1 MKTSSHALIT
11 APLPLRPRDPLY
23 WRRPPGAA
31 LALLLAETA
40 RRHEGPLLL
49 IAPGM
54 QDAYRLEAELGFFL
68 DQAEVPVM
76 VFPDTETLPYDLF
89 SPHQDLVAQRLATL
103 DRLPELKRGVVIVSA
118 PSLLMR
124 LPPTNYVRGRT
135 LQLARGQRLDV
146 EAFRQRLSDAGYRA
160 VAQVMEHGE
169 FAMRGAILDLFPSGQ
184 ALPVRVDLFDDEI
197 ESLRLFDPETQRS
210 TETIEAL
217 NLLPAREY
225 PLDEDGIKHARKA
238 WGHYFDTSGRDLLRQ
253 LQQGLPFPGIE
264 YYLPLFFDGLA
275 TLFDYLPAKTVCL
288 SLPGLEAAA
297 DDFWREAQE
306 RYEQRR
312 HDRERPLLPPEL
324 LFISKDQLGTLL
336 HERLQVRILAEDD
349 PNFPQATTFQAK
361 PLPELGWQ
369 AHADDPAQALRKFIS
384 DLQGR
389 LLVAAESPGRREALG
404 DLLRRHGLSFDT
416 VDGWPAF
423 LASNKRLLITVAP
436 LEEGLLLPSPL
447 RGEGPG
453 ERVSSVGHEATHAP
467 SPQPSPPRGEG
478 ASMALISEAQ
488 LFAERVAQR
497 SKRVK
502 RTRDAESVIHNL
514 TELAEGAPVV
524 HEDHGVGRY
533 RGLTVLEVGG
543 LKQEFLT
550 LEYAGGDRIYV
561 PVTSLHLIS
570 RYTGASPEHAPLHKL
585 GSDAWDKAKK
595 KAMEQT
601 RDVAAE
607 LLDLHARRAARKGHA
622 FQLDPE
628 AYARF
633 AEGFP
638 FEETADQ
645 LAAISAVIHDMTSG
659 KPMDRVVCGDVGFGK
674 TEVAM
679 RAAFVAVQNG
689 RQVAVLAPT
698 TLLAQQHLRNFR
710 DRFADFAVRIEGL
723 SRFTAG
729 KETRQVLEDLAAGK
743 IDIIIGTHK
752 LISPEVR
759 FKNLGLVII
768 DEEQRFGVRHKE
780 QLKNLRAEVDLLTMT
795 ATPIPRTLNMAL
807 SGLRELSIIAT
818 PPKERLAVK
827 TLVTPWDTAL
837 IREAILRE
845 LKRGG
850 QVYFLHNDVDSI
862 ERMTRELSE
871 LIPEARIHYAHG
883 QMPEKELERVMADFY
898 HQRFNVLVSTTIIES
913 GIDIPSANTILIH
926 RADKLGLAQLHQL
939 RGRVGR
945 SHHRAYCYLITPP
958 KGAMTPDAV
967 KRLEAIEKLED
978 LGVGF
983 TLATHDLEIRGAG
996 ELLGEAQ
1003 SGQMNEVGFSLYM
1016 ELLDRA
1022 VRALKSGK
1030 QPELM
1035 QPLRHGVEVDL
1046 RLPALLPEDYVA
1058 DVHTRLILYK
1068 RIASLTTERE
1078 LDEMR
1083 VELIDRFGL
1092 LPPAAQNL
1100 LRQALL
1106 RIRAQKLGIRK
1117 LEAGPN
1123 GGRILFDP
1131 QPPIDPMTI
1140 VQLMQREPKT
1150 YQLGG
1155 QDALKFTA
1163 PLEDAD
1169 KRFGF
1174 IERLLTE
1181 LEQGLTR

>member
-1 MKTSSHALIT
+1 MKTTPFFSPAL
-11 APLPLRPRDPLY
+11 PKNPRDPLY
-23 WRRPPGAA
+23 WRQPAGSATS
-31 LALLLAETA
+31 LLIAETA
-40 RRHEGPLLL
+40 QRHDGLLLL
-49 IAPGM
+49 IAPTM
-54 QDAYRLEAELGFFL
+54 QEVYRIEAECRFFL
-68 DQAEVPVM
+68 GHSDRPIL

-103 DRLPELKRGVVIVSA
+103 DRLPELKRGIVIVSA
-118 PSLLMR
+118 PSMLMR
-124 LPPTNYVRGRT
+124 LPPTDYVRGRT
-135 LQLARGQRLDV
+135 IQLAKGQRLDV
-146 EAFRQRLSDAGYRA
+146 EAFRKRLSDAGYRN
-160 VAQVMEHGE
+160 VTQVMEHGE
-169 FAMRGAILDLFPSGQ
+169 FAVRGAILDLFPSGQ
-184 ALPVRVDLFDDEI
+184 SLPVRVDLFDDEI

-210 TETIEAL
+210 LETIDAL
-217 NLLPAREY
+217 NLLPARDY
-225 PLDEDGIKHARKA
+225 PLDDDGIKHARKA
-238 WGHYFDTSGRDLLRQ
+238 WGHYFDTAGRDLLRG

-264 YYLPLFFDGLA
+264 YYLPIFFDDPA
-275 TLFDYLPAKTVCL
+275 TLFDYLPAKTLCL
-288 SLPGLEAAA
+288 SLPGLDAAA
-297 DDFWREAQE
+297 DDFLREAHE

-312 HDRERPLLPPEL
+312 HDRERPLLPPEMLFLGQEQLNSL
-324 LFISKDQLGTLL
+324 LFA
-336 HERLQVRILAEDD
+336 RLQVRLITEND
-349 PNFPQATTFQAK
+349 PTFPQAARFPAQPLPDLSWQAK
-361 PLPELGWQ
+361 SE
-369 AHADDPAQALRKFIS
+369 DPAQALRAFVAGLDGKTLI
-384 DLQGR
+384 
-389 LLVAAESPGRREALG
+389 AAESPGRREALG
-404 DLLRRHGLSFDT
+404 DLLRRHELRFDT
-416 VDGWPAF
+416 VETWAEA
-423 LASNKRLLITVAP
+423 LASNKTQLLITAP
-436 LEEGLLLPSPL
+436 LEEGLYLPSPL
-447 RGEGPG
+447 AGEGLGERGQHTPSKAPTPNAASPSPKPSPARGEGL
-453 ERVSSVGHEATHAP
+453 SLAI
-467 SPQPSPPRGEG
+467 
-478 ASMALISEAQ
+478 ISEAQ

-497 SKRVK
+497 GKRAK
-502 RTRDAESVIHNL
+502 RTRDAESLIHNL
-514 TELAEGAPVV
+514 TELAIGAPVV

-533 RGLTVLEVGG
+533 QGLSVLDVGG
-543 LKQEFLT
+543 LTQEFLT

-561 PVTSLHLIS
+561 PVASLHLIS
-570 RYTGASPEHAPLHKL
+570 RYTGANPDNAPLHKL
-585 GSDAWDKAKK
+585 GSDTWDKAKRR
-595 KAMEQT
+595 AMEQT

-622 FQLDPE
+622 FKLDVE

-645 LAAISAVIHDMTSG
+645 LSAISAVINDMTSG
-659 KPMDRVVCGDVGFGK
+659 QPMDRVVCGDVGFGK

-679 RAAFVAVQNG
+679 RAAFVAVQDG

-710 DRFADFAVRIEGL
+710 DRFADFAVRIEGM

-729 KETRQVLEDLAAGK
+729 KETKAVLDAMAEGK
-743 IDIIIGTHK
+743 VDIVIGTHK
-752 LISPEVR
+752 LISPEIR

-827 TLVTPWDTAL
+827 TMVTQWDAAL

-850 QVYFLHNDVDSI
+850 QVYFLHNEVDTI
-862 ERMTRELSE
+862 ERITRELAE
-871 LIPEARIHYAHG
+871 LIPEARIRFAHG
-883 QMPEKELERVMADFY
+883 QMPEKELEQVTADFF

-913 GIDIPSANTILIH
+913 GIDNPSANTILIH
-926 RADKLGLAQLHQL
+926 RADKLGLAQMHQL

-958 KGAMTPDAV
+958 KGSITPDAV

-996 ELLGEAQ
+996 ELLGESQ
-1003 SGQMNEVGFSLYM
+1003 SGQMNEVGFTLYM

-1022 VRALKSGK
+1022 VKAIKSGK

-1035 QPLRHGVEVDL
+1035 QPLRHGCEVDL
-1046 RLPALLPEDYVA
+1046 RLPALLPEDYIG

-1068 RIASLTTERE
+1068 RIASLSTQKD

-1092 LPPAAQNL
+1092 LPQPAKNL
-1100 LRQALL
+1100 LRQATL
-1106 RIRAQKLGIRK
+1106 RLRAQALGIRK
-1117 LEAGPN
+1117 LEAGPQ
-1123 GGRILFDP
+1123 GGRIVFDP
-1131 QPPIDPMTI
+1131 QPPIDPISI
-1140 VQLMQREPKT
+1140 VKLMQQEPKT

-1155 QDALKFTA
+1155 QDTLRFSAPMDEVEQRFKFTEQ
-1163 PLEDAD
+1163 LLQ
-1169 KRFGF
+1169 
-1174 IERLLTE
+1174 RLAA
-1181 LEQGLTR
+1181 

>member
-1 MKTSSHALIT
+1 
-11 APLPLRPRDPLY
+11 
-23 WRRPPGAA
+23 
-31 LALLLAETA
+31 
-40 RRHEGPLLL
+40 
-49 IAPGM
+49 
-54 QDAYRLEAELGFFL
+54 
-68 DQAEVPVM
+68 
-76 VFPDTETLPYDLF
+76 
-89 SPHQDLVAQRLATL
+89 
-103 DRLPELKRGVVIVSA
+103 
-118 PSLLMR
+118 
-124 LPPTNYVRGRT
+124 YVRGRT
-135 LQLARGQRLDV
+135 IQLAKGQRLDV
-146 EAFRQRLSDAGYRA
+146 EAFRQRLTDAGYRS
-160 VAQVMEHGE
+160 VTQVMEHGE
-169 FAMRGAILDLFPSGQ
+169 FAVRGAILDLFPSGQ
-184 ALPVRVDLFDDEI
+184 TLPVRVDLFDDEI
-197 ESLRLFDPETQRS
+197 ESLRLFDPESQRS
-210 TETIEAL
+210 LETIDAL

-225 PLDEDGIKHARKA
+225 PLDDEGIRHARKA
-238 WGHYFDTSGRDLLRQ
+238 WGHYFDTAGRDLVRQ

-275 TLFDYLPAKTVCL
+275 TLFDYLPARTLCL
-288 SLPGLEAAA
+288 SLPGLDTAA
-297 DDFWREAQE
+297 DDFLREAHE
-306 RYEQRR
+306 RFDQRR
-312 HDRERPLLPPEL
+312 HDRERPLLPPEMLFLAREQLDTL
-324 LFISKDQLGTLL
+324 LF
-336 HERLQVRILAEDD
+336 ERLQVRVIAEDD
-349 PNFPQATTFQAK
+349 PAFPQATRFPAQ
-361 PLPELGWQ
+361 PLPELSWQ
-369 AHADDPAQALRKFIS
+369 ARADDPAQALRKFM
-384 DLQGR
+384 DGFDGR
-389 LLVAAESPGRREALG
+389 LLIAAESPGRREALG
-404 DLLRRHGLSFDT
+404 DLLRRHELRFDT
-416 VDGWPAF
+416 IETWPEL
-423 LASNKRLLITVAP
+423 LASDKRHLIATAP
-436 LEEGLLLPSPL
+436 LEEGLWLA
-447 RGEGPG
+447 
-453 ERVSSVGHEATHAP
+453 EAGLA
-467 SPQPSPPRGEG
+467 
-478 ASMALISEAQ
+478 IVSEAQ

-497 SKRVK
+497 ARRVK
-502 RTRDAESVIHNL
+502 RTRDAESLIHNL
-514 TELAEGAPVV
+514 TELDEGAPVV

-533 RGLTVLEVGG
+533 QGLTVLEVGG
-543 LKQEFLT
+543 LQQEFLT

-570 RYTGASPEHAPLHKL
+570 RYTGANPEHAPLHKL
-585 GSDAWDKAKK
+585 GSDTWDKAKRR
-595 KAMEQT
+595 AMEQT

-622 FQLDPE
+622 FHLDPE

-645 LAAISAVIHDMTSG
+645 LSAISAVIHDMTAG
-659 KPMDRVVCGDVGFGK
+659 QPMDRVVCGDVGFGK

-679 RAAFVAVQNG
+679 RAAFVAVQDG

-710 DRFADFAVRIEGL
+710 DRFADFAIRIEGL

-729 KETRQVLEDLAAGK
+729 KETKQVLEAMAEGQV
-743 IDIIIGTHK
+743 DIVIGTHK
-752 LISPEVR
+752 LISPDVR

-807 SGLRELSIIAT
+807 SGMRELSIIAT

-827 TLVTPWDTAL
+827 TMVTTWDTAL
-837 IREAILRE
+837 IREAVLRE

-871 LIPEARIHYAHG
+871 LIPEARIRFAHG
-883 QMPEKELERVMADFY
+883 QMPEKELEQVTADFY

-913 GIDIPSANTILIH
+913 GIDIPSANTILIN

-958 KGAMTPDAV
+958 KGAMTADAV

-996 ELLGEAQ
+996 ELLGESQ

-1022 VRALKSGK
+1022 VRAIKSGK

-1035 QPLRHGVEVDL
+1035 QPLRHGAEVDL
-1046 RLPALLPEDYVA
+1046 RLPALLPEDFVA
-1058 DVHTRLILYK
+1058 DVHTRLTLYK
-1068 RIASLTTERE
+1068 RIASLATQQE

-1092 LPPAAQNL
+1092 LPQPAQNL
-1100 LRQALL
+1100 LRQASL
-1106 RIRAQKLGIRK
+1106 RLRAQALGIRK
-1117 LEAGPN
+1117 LEAGPQ
-1123 GGRILFDP
+1123 GGRLAFDP
-1131 QPPIDPMTI
+1131 EPPIDPMI
-1140 VQLMQREPKT
+1140 IIKLMQQEPKT

-1155 QDALKFTA
+1155 QDTLRFTA
-1163 PLEDAD
+1163 PLEEPE
-1169 KRFGF
+1169 KRFAF
-1174 IERLLTE
+1174 VEQLLNT
-1181 LEQGLTR
+1181 LQQRA

>member
-1 MKTSSHALIT
+1 MKTSAHPLIT

-31 LALLLAETA
+31 LAFLLAETA

-49 IAPGM
+49 ITPSM
-54 QDAYRLEAELGFFL
+54 QDAYRLETELGFFL

-89 SPHQDLVAQRLATL
+89 SPHHDLVAQRLATL
-103 DRLPELKRGVVIVSA
+103 DRLPDLKRGVVVVSV
-118 PSLLMR
+118 PNLLTR

-135 LQLARGQRLDV
+135 IRLARGQRLDV
-146 EAFRQRLSDAGYRA
+146 EAFRHRLNDAGYRL

-169 FAMRGAILDLFPSGQ
+169 FAVRGAILDLFPSGQ
-184 ALPVRVDLFDDEI
+184 DLPVRVDLFDDEI

-210 TETIEAL
+210 IETIEVL

-225 PLDEDGIKHARKA
+225 PLDKDSIQQARKA

-275 TLFDYLPAKTVCL
+275 TLFDYLPAKTICL

-297 DDFWREAQE
+297 HDFWREAQE

-312 HDRERPLLPPEL
+312 HDRERPLLPPEM
-324 LFISKDQLGTLL
+324 LFISLDQLGTLL

-349 PNFPQATTFQAK
+349 PAFPQATSFQAK

-384 DLQGR
+384 NLQGR
-389 LLVAAESPGRREALG
+389 LLVTAESPGRREALG
-404 DLLRRHGLSFDT
+404 DLLRRHGLHFET
-416 VDGWPAF
+416 VESWSAF
-423 LASNKRLLITVAP
+423 LASDKRLLMTVAP
-436 LEEGLLLPSPL
+436 LEEGLYLPSLLSRAHGARTSQGLPA
-447 RGEGPG
+447 GMP
-453 ERVSSVGHEATHAP
+453 
-467 SPQPSPPRGEG
+467 EG
-478 ASMALISEAQ
+478 AGSPLAIVTEAQ

-497 SKRVK
+497 GKRVK
-502 RTRDAESVIHNL
+502 RTRDAESIIHNL

-561 PVTSLHLIS
+561 PVTNLHLIS

-607 LLDLHARRAARKGHA
+607 LLDLYARRAARKGHA

-638 FEETADQ
+638 FEETPDQ
-645 LAAISAVIHDMTSG
+645 LAAINAVIEDMTSG

-679 RAAFVAVQNG
+679 RAAFVAVQDG

-827 TLVTPWDTAL
+827 TLLTPWDTGL

-850 QVYFLHNDVDSI
+850 QVYFLHNEVDSI

-871 LIPEARIHYAHG
+871 LIPEARIRYAHG
-883 QMPEKELERVMADFY
+883 QMPEKELEQVMADFY
-898 HQRFNVLVSTTIIES
+898 HHRFNVLVSTTIIES
-913 GIDIPSANTILIH
+913 GIDIPSANTILIN

-1003 SGQMNEVGFSLYM
+1003 SGQMNEVGFTLYM

-1058 DVHTRLILYK
+1058 DVHARLILYK
-1068 RIASLTTERE
+1068 RIASLTTEQE
-1078 LDEMR
+1078 LNEMR

-1092 LPPAAQNL
+1092 LPPATQNL

-1117 LEAGPN
+1117 LEAAPN

-1140 VQLMQREPKT
+1140 VHLMQREPKT

-1155 QDALKFTA
+1155 QDALRFTA

-1181 LEQGLTR
+1181 LEQGLIR

>member
-1 MKTSSHALIT
+1 MGSWDNAAMDTKPFYSPAL
-11 APLPLRPRDPLY
+11 PQRPRDPLY
-23 WRRPPGAA
+23 WRRPAGSA
-31 LALLLAETA
+31 LSLLLAETVQ
-40 RRHEGPLLL
+40 RHDGPVLL
-49 IAPGM
+49 IAPSM
-54 QDAYRLEAELGFFL
+54 QDAYRLESELGFFIGKTEL
-68 DQAEVPVM
+68 PIL

-89 SPHQDLVAQRLATL
+89 SPHQDLIAQRLAAL
-103 DRLPELKRGVVIVSA
+103 DRLPDLKRGVVIVSA
-118 PSLLMR
+118 PALLMR
-124 LPPTNYVRGRT
+124 LAPTDYVRGRT
-135 LQLARGQRLDV
+135 IQLATGQRLDV
-146 EAFRQRLSDAGYRA
+146 EAFRKRLSDAGYRS
-160 VAQVMEHGE
+160 VTQVMEHGE
-169 FAMRGAILDLFPSGQ
+169 FAVRGAILDLFPSGQ

-210 TETIEAL
+210 LETIEAL

-225 PLDEDGIKHARKA
+225 PLDDEGIKHARKA
-238 WGHYFDTSGRDLLRQ
+238 WGHYFDTAGRDLVRS

-275 TLFDYLPAKTVCL
+275 TLFDYLPARTVCL
-288 SLPGLEAAA
+288 SLPGLDKAA
-297 DDFWREAQE
+297 DDFLREAHE

-312 HDRERPLLPPEL
+312 HDRERPLLPPEMLFLARDQLDTL
-324 LFISKDQLGTLL
+324 LF
-336 HERLQVRILAEDD
+336 ERLQVRILAEDE
-349 PNFPQATTFQAK
+349 PAFPQAARFPARA
-361 PLPELGWQ
+361 LPDLSWQ
-369 AHADDPAQALRKFIS
+369 ARSEDPAQALRAFIA
-384 DLQGR
+384 DFDGK
-389 LLVAAESPGRREALG
+389 LLIAAESPGRREALA
-404 DLLRRHGLSFDT
+404 DLLRRHELRFDT
-416 VDGWPAF
+416 IEDWPSF
-423 LASNKRLLITVAP
+423 LASDKRQTIATAP
-436 LEEGLLLPSPL
+436 LEEGLWL
-447 RGEGPG
+447 
-453 ERVSSVGHEATHAP
+453 HEAGLA
-467 SPQPSPPRGEG
+467 
-478 ASMALISEAQ
+478 IVSEAQ

-497 SKRVK
+497 GKRVK
-502 RTRDAESVIHNL
+502 RTRDAESLIHNL

-533 RGLTVLEVGG
+533 HGLTVLEVGG

-561 PVTSLHLIS
+561 PVASLHLIS
-570 RYTGASPEHAPLHKL
+570 RYTGANPEHAPLHKL
-585 GSDAWDKAKK
+585 GSDAWDKAKRR
-595 KAMEQT
+595 AMEQT

-622 FQLDPE
+622 FKLDAE

-638 FEETADQ
+638 FEETPDQ
-645 LAAISAVIHDMTSG
+645 LAAISAVIGDMTSG
-659 KPMDRVVCGDVGFGK
+659 QPMDRVVCGDVGFGK

-679 RAAFVAVQNG
+679 RAAFVAVQDG

-710 DRFADFAVRIEGL
+710 DRFADFAIKIEGL

-729 KETRQVLEDLAAGK
+729 KETRQVLEALAEGR
-743 IDIIIGTHK
+743 IDIVIGTHK

-827 TLVTPWDTAL
+827 TMVTQWDTAL

-850 QVYFLHNDVDSI
+850 QVYFLHNEVDSI
-862 ERMTRELSE
+862 ERITRELSE
-871 LIPEARIHYAHG
+871 LIPEARIRFAHG
-883 QMPEKELERVMADFY
+883 QMPEKELEQVMADFY

-913 GIDIPSANTILIH
+913 GIDNPSANTILIN

-996 ELLGEAQ
+996 ELLGESQ

-1022 VRALKSGK
+1022 VKAIKSGK

-1035 QPLRHGVEVDL
+1035 QPLRHGAEVDL
-1046 RLPALLPEDYVA
+1046 RLPALLPDDYVA

-1068 RIASLTTERE
+1068 RIASLATEQE

-1092 LPPAAQNL
+1092 LPQPAQNL
-1100 LRQALL
+1100 MRQASL
-1106 RIRAQKLGIRK
+1106 RLRAQALGIRK
-1117 LEAGPN
+1117 LEAGPQ
-1123 GGRILFDP
+1123 GGRIVFEP
-1131 QPPIDPMTI
+1131 QPPIDPMSI
-1140 VQLMQREPKT
+1140 VKLMQQEPKT

-1155 QDALKFTA
+1155 QDTLRFTA
-1163 PLEDAD
+1163 PMDEVSI
-1169 KRFGF
+1169 RFGF
-1174 IERLLTE
+1174 VEQLLNK
-1181 LEQGLTR
+1181 LVD

>member
-1 MKTSSHALIT
+1 MDTKPFFSPAL
-11 APLPLRPRDPLY
+11 PQRPRDPLY
-23 WRRPPGAA
+23 WRRPTGSA
-31 LALLLAETA
+31 LSLLLAETVQ
-40 RRHEGPLLL
+40 RHDGPVLL
-49 IAPGM
+49 IAPSM
-54 QDAYRLEAELGFFL
+54 QDAYRLESELGFFIGKTEL
-68 DQAEVPVM
+68 PIL

-89 SPHQDLVAQRLATL
+89 SPHQDLIAQRLATL
-103 DRLPELKRGVVIVSA
+103 DRLPELKRGVIIVSA
-118 PSLLMR
+118 PALLMR
-124 LPPTNYVRGRT
+124 LAPTDYVRGRT
-135 LQLARGQRLDV
+135 IQLATGQRLDV
-146 EAFRQRLSDAGYRA
+146 EAFRQRLSDAGYRS
-160 VAQVMEHGE
+160 VTQVMEHGE
-169 FAMRGAILDLFPSGQ
+169 FAVRGAILDLFPSGQ

-210 TETIEAL
+210 LETIEAL

-225 PLDEDGIKHARKA
+225 PLDDEGIKHARKA
-238 WGHYFDTSGRDLLRQ
+238 WGHYFDTAGRDLVRG

-275 TLFDYLPAKTVCL
+275 TLFDYLPARTVCL
-288 SLPGLEAAA
+288 SLPGLDKAAN
-297 DDFWREAQE
+297 DFLREAHE

-312 HDRERPLLPPEL
+312 HDRERPLLPPEMLFLARDQIDTL
-324 LFISKDQLGTLL
+324 LF
-336 HERLQVRILAEDD
+336 ERLQVRVIAEDD
-349 PNFPQATTFQAK
+349 PAFPQAARFPARA
-361 PLPELGWQ
+361 LPDLSWQ
-369 AHADDPAQALRKFIS
+369 ARSEDPAQALRAFIA
-384 DLQGR
+384 DFDGK
-389 LLVAAESPGRREALG
+389 LLIAAESPGRREALA
-404 DLLRRHGLSFDT
+404 DLLRRHELRFDT
-416 VDGWPAF
+416 VEGWPDF
-423 LASNKRLLITVAP
+423 LASDKRHLIATAP
-436 LEEGLLLPSPL
+436 LEEGLYLPSPL
-447 RGEGPG
+447 AGEGPG
-453 ERVSSVGHEATHAP
+453 ERGKSAENEAPWVNASSP
-467 SPQPSPPRGEG
+467 SPQPSPARGEG
-478 ASMALISEAQ
+478 LSVAIVSEAQ

-497 SKRVK
+497 GKRVK
-502 RTRDAESVIHNL
+502 RTRDAESLIHNL

-533 RGLTVLEVGG
+533 QGLTVLEVGG
-543 LKQEFLT
+543 LTQEFLT

-561 PVTSLHLIS
+561 PVASLHLIS
-570 RYTGASPEHAPLHKL
+570 RYTGASPENAPLHKL
-585 GSDAWDKAKK
+585 GSDAWDKAKRR
-595 KAMEQT
+595 AMEQT

-622 FQLDPE
+622 FKLDVD

-645 LAAISAVIHDMTSG
+645 LSAISAVIGDMTSG
-659 KPMDRVVCGDVGFGK
+659 QPMDRVVCGDVGFGK

-679 RAAFVAVQNG
+679 RAAFVAVQDG

-710 DRFADFAVRIEGL
+710 DRFADFAIKIEGL

-729 KETRQVLEDLAAGK
+729 KETQRVLDDMAEGRV
-743 IDIIIGTHK
+743 DIVIGTHK

-827 TLVTPWDTAL
+827 TMVTGWDTAL

-850 QVYFLHNDVDSI
+850 QVYFLHNEVDTI
-862 ERMTRELSE
+862 ERITRELSE
-871 LIPEARIHYAHG
+871 LIPEARIQFAHG
-883 QMPEKELERVMADFY
+883 QMPEKDLEQVTADFF

-913 GIDIPSANTILIH
+913 GIDNPSANTILIN

-996 ELLGEAQ
+996 ELLGESQ

-1022 VRALKSGK
+1022 VKAIKSGK

-1035 QPLRHGVEVDL
+1035 QPLRHGAEVDL
-1046 RLPALLPEDYVA
+1046 RLPALLPDDYVA

-1068 RIASLTTERE
+1068 RIASLATQQE

-1100 LRQALL
+1100 LRQASL
-1106 RIRAQKLGIRK
+1106 RLRAQTLGIRK
-1117 LEAGPN
+1117 VEAGPQ
-1123 GGRILFDP
+1123 GGRILFEP
-1131 QPPIDPMTI
+1131 QPPIDPMSI
-1140 VQLMQREPKT
+1140 VKLMQKEPKT

-1155 QDALKFTA
+1155 QDTLKFLTTMDS
-1163 PLEDAD
+1163 PDR
-1169 KRFGF
+1169 RFAF
-1174 IERLLTE
+1174 IDDLL
-1181 LEQGLTR
+1181 GKLTG

>member
-1 MKTSSHALIT
+1 MKAAATPFLT
-11 APLPLRPRDPLY
+11 APLPQRPRDPLY

-40 RRHEGPLLL
+40 QRHEGPLLL
-49 IAPGM
+49 ITPGM

-68 DQAEVPVM
+68 GQGNLSAAAAKQASGLDAGRAPKRDELPVL

-124 LPPTNYVRGRT
+124 LPPLSYVRGRT
-135 LQLARGQRLDV
+135 LQLAKGQRLDI
-146 EAFRQRLSDAGYRA
+146 EAFRQRLSDAGYRL
-160 VAQVMEHGE
+160 VTQVMEHGE
-169 FAMRGAILDLFPSGQ
+169 FAVRGAILDLFPSGQ
-184 ALPVRVDLFDDEI
+184 TLPVRVDLFDDEI

-210 TETIEAL
+210 LETIESL

-225 PLDEDGIKHARKA
+225 PLDEEGIRHARKA
-238 WGHYFDTSGRDLLRQ
+238 WGQYFDTAGRDLLRQ

-275 TLFDYLPAKTVCL
+275 TLFDYLPPKTICL
-288 SLPGLEAAA
+288 SLPGLEHAAA
-297 DDFWREAQE
+297 DFLREAHE

-312 HDRERPLLPPEL
+312 FDRERPLLPPEL
-324 LFISKDQLGTLL
+324 LFLSAEQLEAQL
-336 HERLQVRILAEDD
+336 HAQLQVRVLAEDD
-349 PNFPQATTFQAK
+349 PSSPQATRFPARA
-361 PLPELGWQ
+361 LPELGWQ
-369 AHADDPAQALRKFIS
+369 ARQDDPAQPLRAFMA
-384 DLQGR
+384 DFGGR
-389 LLVAAESPGRREALG
+389 LLIAAESPGRREALA
-404 DLLRRHGLSFDT
+404 DLLRRHDLRFDT
-416 VDGWPAF
+416 VESWPAF
-423 LASNKRLLITVAP
+423 LACSTRQAIVTAP
-436 LEEGLLLPSPL
+436 LEEGLWLP
-447 RGEGPG
+447 
-453 ERVSSVGHEATHAP
+453 EAGLA
-467 SPQPSPPRGEG
+467 
-478 ASMALISEAQ
+478 IVSEAQ
-488 LFAERVAQR
+488 LFAERVALR
-497 SKRVK
+497 GKRAK

-533 RGLTVLEVGG
+533 RGLTVLDVGG
-543 LKQEFLT
+543 LQQEFLT

-561 PVTSLHLIS
+561 PVASLHLIS

-585 GSDAWDKAKK
+585 GSDAWEKAKK

-601 RDVAAE
+601 RDIAAE

-633 AEGFP
+633 VEGFP
-638 FEETADQ
+638 FEETPDQ
-645 LAAISAVIHDMTSG
+645 LAAISAVIQDMTSG

-679 RAAFVAVQNG
+679 RAAFVAVQDG

-729 KETRQVLEDLAAGK
+729 KQTKQVLEDLAAGK
-743 IDIIIGTHK
+743 VDIVIGTHK

-827 TLVTPWDTAL
+827 TMATTWDPAL

-862 ERMTRELSE
+862 ERITRELSE
-871 LIPEARIHYAHG
+871 LVPEARIRYAHG
-883 QMPEKELERVMADFY
+883 QMPEKELEQVTADFY

-913 GIDIPSANTILIH
+913 GIDIPSANTILIN

-945 SHHRAYCYLITPP
+945 SHHRAFCYLITPP
-958 KGAMTPDAV
+958 KGAMTADAI

-1016 ELLDRA
+1016 ELLERA
-1022 VRALKSGK
+1022 VKAIKSGK

-1035 QPLRHGVEVDL
+1035 QPLRHGTEVDL

-1068 RIASLTTERE
+1068 RIASLTTEQE

-1100 LRQALL
+1100 LRQAAL
-1106 RIRAQKLGIRK
+1106 RLRAQALGIRK
-1117 LEAGPN
+1117 IEAGPQ
-1123 GGRILFDP
+1123 GGRILFEP
-1131 QPPIDPMTI
+1131 QPPIDPMSI
-1140 VQLMQREPKT
+1140 VRLIQREPQT

-1155 QDALKFTA
+1155 QDALRFNA
-1163 PLEDAD
+1163 PLEEAD
-1169 KRFGF
+1169 MRFRF
-1174 IERLLTE
+1174 IEQLLAE
-1181 LEQGLTR
+1181 LEQGRPG

>member
-1 MKTSSHALIT
+1 MNATTHFT
-11 APLPLRPRDPLY
+11 PPLPQRPRDPLY
-23 WRRPPGAA
+23 WRRPSGSA
-31 LALLLAETA
+31 LSLLLAETVQ
-40 RRHEGPLLL
+40 RHDGPVLL
-49 IAPGM
+49 IAASM
-54 QDAYRLEAELGFFL
+54 QDAYRLESELGFFL
-68 DQAEVPVM
+68 GKSEWPIL

-89 SPHQDLVAQRLATL
+89 SPHQDLIAQRLAAL
-103 DRLPELKRGVVIVSA
+103 DRLPELKRGVVIVSVPA
-118 PSLLMR
+118 LLTR
-124 LPPTNYVRGRT
+124 LPPTHYVRGRT
-135 LQLARGQRLDV
+135 IQLTTGQRLDV
-146 EAFRQRLSDAGYRA
+146 EAFRQRLTEAGYRS
-160 VAQVMEHGE
+160 VTQVMEHGE
-169 FAMRGAILDLFPSGQ
+169 FAVRGAILDLFPSGQ
-184 ALPVRVDLFDDEI
+184 TLPVRVDLFDDEI

-210 TETIEAL
+210 LETIEAL

-225 PLDEDGIKHARKA
+225 PLDEEGIKHARKA
-238 WGHYFDTSGRDLLRQ
+238 WGHYFDTAGRDLLRG

-264 YYLPLFFDGLA
+264 YYLPLFFEGLA
-275 TLFDYLPAKTVCL
+275 TLFDYLPARTACL
-288 SLPGLEAAA
+288 NLQDTGKAA
-297 DDFWREAQE
+297 DDFLREARE
-306 RYEQRR
+306 RHEQRR
-312 HDRERPLLPPEL
+312 HDRERPLLPPEMLFLSHEQIDTL
-324 LFISKDQLGTLL
+324 LF
-336 HERLQVRILAEDD
+336 ERLQVRILAEDD
-349 PNFPQATTFQAK
+349 PAFPQAARFPAK
-361 PLPELGWQ
+361 ALPDLSWQ
-369 AHADDPAQALRKFIS
+369 ARSEDPAQALRAFIA
-384 DLQGR
+384 DFDGK
-389 LLVAAESPGRREALG
+389 LLIAAESPGRREALG
-404 DLLRRHGLSFDT
+404 DLLRRHELRFDT
-416 VDGWPAF
+416 VESWPDF
-423 LASNKRLLITVAP
+423 LASDKRYLIATAP
-436 LEEGLLLPSPL
+436 LEEGLYLPSPA
-447 RGEGPG
+447 RGEGL
-453 ERVSSVGHEATHAP
+453 SVAI
-467 SPQPSPPRGEG
+467 
-478 ASMALISEAQ
+478 ISEAQ

-497 SKRVK
+497 GKRVK
-502 RTRDAESVIHNL
+502 RTRDAESLIHNL

-533 RGLTVLEVGG
+533 QGLTVLEVGG
-543 LKQEFLT
+543 LTQEFLT

-561 PVTSLHLIS
+561 PVASLHLIS
-570 RYTGASPEHAPLHKL
+570 RYTGANPENAPLHKL
-585 GSDAWDKAKK
+585 GSDAWDKAKRR
-595 KAMEQT
+595 AMEQT

-622 FQLDPE
+622 FRLDAE

-645 LAAISAVIHDMTSG
+645 LSAISAVIGDMTSG
-659 KPMDRVVCGDVGFGK
+659 QPMDRVVCGDVGFGK

-679 RAAFVAVQNG
+679 RAAFVAVQDG

-710 DRFADFAVRIEGL
+710 DRFADFAIKIEGL

-729 KETRQVLEDLAAGK
+729 KETKQVLDAMAEGK
-743 IDIIIGTHK
+743 VDIVIGTHK

-827 TLVTPWDTAL
+827 TMVTGWDTTL

-850 QVYFLHNDVDSI
+850 QVYFLHNEVDTI
-862 ERMTRELSE
+862 ERITRELSE
-871 LIPEARIHYAHG
+871 LIPEARIQFAHG
-883 QMPEKELERVMADFY
+883 QMPEKDLEQVTADFF

-913 GIDIPSANTILIH
+913 GIDNPSANTILIN

-945 SHHRAYCYLITPP
+945 SHHRAYCYLITPA

-996 ELLGEAQ
+996 ELLGESQ

-1022 VRALKSGK
+1022 VKAIKSGK

-1035 QPLRHGVEVDL
+1035 QPLRHGAEVDL
-1046 RLPALLPEDYVA
+1046 RLPALLPDDYVA

-1068 RIASLTTERE
+1068 RIASLATQQE
-1078 LDEMR
+1078 LDEIR

-1092 LPPAAQNL
+1092 LPPAAHNL
-1100 LRQALL
+1100 LRQASL
-1106 RIRAQKLGIRK
+1106 RLRAQTLGIRK
-1117 LEAGPN
+1117 LEAGPQ
-1123 GGRILFDP
+1123 GGRILFEP
-1131 QPPIDPMTI
+1131 QPPIDPMSI
-1140 VQLMQREPKT
+1140 VKLMQQEPKT

-1155 QDALKFTA
+1155 QDTLRFNA
-1163 PLEDAD
+1163 PMTEPEQ
-1169 KRFGF
+1169 RFVF
-1174 IERLLTE
+1174 LERLLNR
-1181 LEQGLTR
+1181 LAG

>member
-1 MKTSSHALIT
+1 MNASAHALIT

-40 RRHEGPLLL
+40 RRHEGPLLV

-68 DQAEVPVM
+68 DQAEVPVL

-146 EAFRQRLSDAGYRA
+146 EAFRQRLGDAGYRL
-160 VAQVMEHGE
+160 VTQVMEHGE
-169 FAMRGAILDLFPSGQ
+169 FAVRGAILDLFPSGQ

-210 TETIEAL
+210 LETIEAL

-225 PLDEDGIKHARKA
+225 PLDEEGIRHARKA
-238 WGHYFDTSGRDLLRQ
+238 WGNYFDTAGRDLVRQ

-275 TLFDYLPAKTVCL
+275 TLFDYLPPKTICL
-288 SLPGLEAAA
+288 SLPGLDAAT
-297 DDFWREAQE
+297 DDFLREAHG

-312 HDRERPLLPPEL
+312 HDRERPLLPPKM

-336 HERLQVRILAEDD
+336 HERLQVRVLAEDD
-349 PNFPQATTFQAK
+349 PAFPQATTFQTN

-369 AHADDPAQALRKFIS
+369 ARADDPARALRGFIS
-384 DLQGR
+384 QFDGK
-389 LLVAAESPGRREALG
+389 LLIAAESPGRREALG
-404 DLLRRHGLSFDT
+404 DLLRRHDLSFE
-416 VDGWPAF
+416 VVEGWLDF
-423 LASNKRLLITVAP
+423 LTSDRRQTIASAP
-436 LEEGLLLPSPL
+436 LEEGLWLVDAGLAI
-447 RGEGPG
+447 
-453 ERVSSVGHEATHAP
+453 VT
-467 SPQPSPPRGEG
+467 
-478 ASMALISEAQ
+478 EAQ
-488 LFAERVAQR
+488 LFAERVTLR
-497 SKRVK
+497 DKRVK
-502 RTRDAESVIHNL
+502 RTRDAESIIHNL

-543 LKQEFLT
+543 LTQEFLT

-622 FQLDPE
+622 FHLDPE

-659 KPMDRVVCGDVGFGK
+659 QPMDRVVCGDVGFGK

-679 RAAFVAVQNG
+679 RAAFVAVQDG

-710 DRFADFAVRIEGL
+710 DRFADFTVRIEGL

-729 KETRQVLEDLAAGK
+729 KETRQVLDDMAEGK
-743 IDIIIGTHK
+743 VDIVIGTHK

-827 TLVTPWDTAL
+827 TMVTQWDHAL
-837 IREAILRE
+837 IREAVLRE

-850 QVYFLHNDVDSI
+850 QVYFLHNEVDSI

-871 LIPEARIHYAHG
+871 LIPEARIRFAHG
-883 QMPEKELERVMADFY
+883 QMPEKELEQVTADFY

-913 GIDIPSANTILIH
+913 GIDIPSANTILIN

-996 ELLGEAQ
+996 ELLGESQ

-1022 VRALKSGK
+1022 VKAIKSGK

-1035 QPLRHGVEVDL
+1035 QPLRHGAEVDL

-1068 RIASLTTERE
+1068 RIASLATERE

-1092 LPPAAQNL
+1092 LPQPAQNL
-1100 LRQALL
+1100 LRQAAI
-1106 RIRAQKLGIRK
+1106 RVRAQKLGIRK
-1117 LEAGPN
+1117 LEAGPQ
-1123 GGRILFDP
+1123 GGRMLFEP
-1131 QPPIDPMTI
+1131 QPPIDPMSI
-1140 VQLMQREPKT
+1140 VRLMQREPKT

-1155 QDALKFTA
+1155 QDALRFTA
-1163 PLEDAD
+1163 PMDEAD

-1174 IERLLTE
+1174 IERLLSE
-1181 LEQGLTR
+1181 LELGLER

>member
-1 MKTSSHALIT
+1 MKTMPTFSPALPKI
-11 APLPLRPRDPLY
+11 PRDPLY
-23 WRRPPGAA
+23 WRQPAGAA
-31 LALLLAETA
+31 LALLIAEA
-40 RRHEGPLLL
+40 AQRHDKPLLL
-49 IAPGM
+49 IAPSM
-54 QDAYRLEAELGFFL
+54 QEAYRYQAECRFFL
-68 DQAEVPVM
+68 ADIELPILL
-76 VFPDTETLPYDLF
+76 FPDSETLPYDLF
-89 SPHQDLVAQRLATL
+89 SPHQDLIAQRLAAL
-103 DRLPELKRGVVIVSA
+103 DRLPDLKRGLVIISA
-118 PSLLMR
+118 PAILTR
-124 LPPTNYVRGRT
+124 LPPTRYVRGST
-135 LQLARGQRLDV
+135 IQLAKGQKLDV
-146 EAFRQRLSDAGYRA
+146 ETFRKRLSDAGYRA
-160 VAQVMEHGE
+160 VSQVMEHGE
-169 FAMRGAILDLFPSGQ
+169 FAVRGAILDLFPSGQ
-184 ALPVRVDLFDDEI
+184 SLPVRVDLFDDEI
-197 ESLRLFDPETQRS
+197 ETLRLFDPETQRS
-210 TETIEAL
+210 MESIDAL

-225 PLDEDGIKHARKA
+225 PLDDANLKHVRKT
-238 WGHYFDTSGRDLLRQ
+238 WGDYFDSAGRELLRQ
-253 LQQGLPFPGIE
+253 LQQGMPFPGVE

-275 TLFDYLPAKTVCL
+275 TLFDYLPTGTICL
-288 SLPGLEAAA
+288 SLPQSGQAA
-297 DDFWREAQE
+297 DDFLHEAHE

-312 HDRERPLLPPEL
+312 HDRERPLLPPEMLFLGREQLDAL
-324 LFISKDQLGTLL
+324 LF
-336 HERLQVRILAEDD
+336 ERLQVRVLAEND
-349 PNFPQATTFQAK
+349 PTMPQAVRFPAQ

-369 AHADDPAQALRKFIS
+369 ARNDDPAQLLRAFIAS
-384 DLQGR
+384 FDGK
-389 LLVAAESPGRREALG
+389 LLLAAESPGRREALA
-404 DLLRRHGLSFDT
+404 DLLRKHELRFDT
-416 VDGWPAF
+416 VESWADF
-423 LASNKRLLITVAP
+423 LTGDKALCITTAP
-436 LEEGLLLPSPL
+436 LEEGLFLPS
-447 RGEGPG
+447 
-453 ERVSSVGHEATHAP
+453 VAI
-467 SPQPSPPRGEG
+467 
-478 ASMALISEAQ
+478 ISEPQ
-488 LFAERVAQR
+488 LFTERVAQR
-497 SKRVK
+497 GKKTK
-502 RTRDAESVIHNL
+502 RTRDAESLIHNL

-533 RGLTVLEVGG
+533 HGLTVLDVGG
-543 LKQEFLT
+543 LTQEFLT

-561 PVTSLHLIS
+561 PVASLHLIA
-570 RYTGASPEHAPLHKL
+570 RYTGANPDNAPLHKL
-585 GSDAWDKAKK
+585 GSDVWDKAKRR
-595 KAMEQT
+595 AMEQT

-622 FQLDPE
+622 FKLDVE

-638 FEETADQ
+638 FEETTDQ
-645 LAAISAVIHDMTSG
+645 LSAISAVINDMTSG
-659 KPMDRVVCGDVGFGK
+659 QPMDRVVCGDVGFGK

-679 RAAFVAVQNG
+679 RAAFVAVQDG

-710 DRFADFAVRIEGL
+710 DRFADFAIRIEGL

-729 KETRQVLEDLAAGK
+729 KETKVVLDAMAEGRV
-743 IDIIIGTHK
+743 DIVIGTHK
-752 LISPEVR
+752 LISPDIR

-827 TLVTPWDTAL
+827 TMVTQWDTAL

-850 QVYFLHNDVDSI
+850 QVYFLHNEVDTI
-862 ERMTRELSE
+862 ERITRELSE
-871 LIPEARIHYAHG
+871 LIPEARIRFAHG
-883 QMPEKELERVMADFY
+883 QMPEKELEQVTADFF

-913 GIDIPSANTILIH
+913 GIDNPSANTILIN
-926 RADKLGLAQLHQL
+926 RADKLGLAQMHQL

-958 KGAMTPDAV
+958 KASITPDAV

-996 ELLGEAQ
+996 ELLGESQ

-1022 VRALKSGK
+1022 VKAIKSGK

-1035 QPLRHGVEVDL
+1035 QPLRHGAEVDL

-1068 RIASLTTERE
+1068 RIASLDTQKD

-1092 LPPAAQNL
+1092 LPQPAKNL
-1100 LRQALL
+1100 LRQAGL
-1106 RIRAQKLGIRK
+1106 RLRAQALGIRK
-1117 LEAGPN
+1117 LEAGPQ
-1123 GGRILFDP
+1123 GGRIVFEP
-1131 QPPIDPMTI
+1131 QPPIDPMSI
-1140 VQLMQREPKT
+1140 VKLMQSAPKT

-1155 QDALKFTA
+1155 QDTLRFSAPMDEVEQRFKFTEQ
-1163 PLEDAD
+1163 LLQ
-1169 KRFGF
+1169 
-1174 IERLLTE
+1174 RLAT
-1181 LEQGLTR
+1181 

>member
-1 MKTSSHALIT
+1 MNASAHAFFT
-11 APLPLRPRDPLY
+11 APLPQRPRDPLY

-31 LALLLAETA
+31 LTLLLAETA
-40 RRHEGPLLL
+40 RRHEGPLLV

-68 DQAEVPVM
+68 DQAEVPVL

-118 PSLLMR
+118 PALLMR

-146 EAFRQRLSDAGYRA
+146 EAFRQRLSDAGYRS
-160 VAQVMEHGE
+160 VPQVMEHGE
-169 FAMRGAILDLFPSGQ
+169 FAVRGSILDLFPSGQ
-184 ALPVRVDLFDDEI
+184 TLPVRVDLFDDEI

-210 TETIEAL
+210 LETIEAL

-225 PLDEDGIKHARKA
+225 PLDEEGIRHARKA
-238 WGHYFDTSGRDLLRQ
+238 WGNYFGTAGRDLVRQ

-275 TLFDYLPAKTVCL
+275 TLFDYLPAKTICL
-288 SLPGLEAAA
+288 SLPGLDKAA
-297 DDFWREAQE
+297 DDFLREAHE

-312 HDRERPLLPPEL
+312 HDRERPLLPPEM

-336 HERLQVRILAEDD
+336 HERLQVRILAEDE
-349 PNFPQATTFQAK
+349 PGFPQAARFPARA
-361 PLPELGWQ
+361 LPDLRWQ
-369 AHADDPAQALRKFIS
+369 ARSEEPAHALRAFIA
-384 DLQGR
+384 DFEVK
-389 LLVAAESPGRREALG
+389 LLIAAESPGRREALG
-404 DLLRRHGLSFDT
+404 DLLRRHELRFDT
-416 VDGWPAF
+416 VESWPDV
-423 LASNKRLLITVAP
+423 LASEKRYLIATAP
-436 LEEGLLLPSPL
+436 LEEGLWL
-447 RGEGPG
+447 
-453 ERVSSVGHEATHAP
+453 HEAGLAIVT
-467 SPQPSPPRGEG
+467 
-478 ASMALISEAQ
+478 EAQ

-497 SKRVK
+497 GKRVK

-543 LKQEFLT
+543 LTQEFLT

-561 PVTSLHLIS
+561 PVANLHLIS
-570 RYTGASPEHAPLHKL
+570 RYTGANPENAPLHKL
-585 GSDAWDKAKK
+585 GSDAWEKAKRR
-595 KAMEQT
+595 AMEQT

-633 AEGFP
+633 VEGFP

-645 LAAISAVIHDMTSG
+645 LSAINAVIHDMTSG
-659 KPMDRVVCGDVGFGK
+659 QPMDRVVCGDVGFGK

-679 RAAFVAVQNG
+679 RAAFVAVQDG

-729 KETRQVLEDLAAGK
+729 KETKQVLDDLAEGK

-768 DEEQRFGVRHKE
+768 DEEHRFGVRHKE

-807 SGLRELSIIAT
+807 SGLRDLSIIAT

-827 TLVTPWDTAL
+827 TMVTQWDTAL

-871 LIPEARIHYAHG
+871 LIPEARIRFAHG
-883 QMPEKELERVMADFY
+883 QMPEKELEQVMADFY

-913 GIDIPSANTILIH
+913 GIDIPSANTILIN

-1022 VRALKSGK
+1022 VKAIKSGK

-1035 QPLRHGVEVDL
+1035 QPLRHGAEVDL

-1068 RIASLTTERE
+1068 RIASLATERA

-1083 VELIDRFGL
+1083 IELIDRFGL
-1092 LPPAAQNL
+1092 LPQPAQNL
-1100 LRQALL
+1100 LRQAAI
-1106 RIRAQKLGIRK
+1106 RIRVQKLGIRK
-1117 LEAGPN
+1117 LEAGPQ
-1123 GGRILFDP
+1123 GGRILFEP
-1131 QPPIDPMTI
+1131 NPPIDPLRI

-1155 QDALKFTA
+1155 QDALRFNA

-1174 IERLLTE
+1174 IERLLSE
-1181 LEQGLTR
+1181 LEQGLER

>member
-1 MKTSSHALIT
+1 MNTSMPLFT
-11 APLPLRPRDPLY
+11 PPPLPKHPRDPLY

-31 LALLLAETA
+31 LSLLLAEA
-40 RRHEGPLLL
+40 AKRHAGPMLV

-54 QDAYRLEAELGFFL
+54 QDAYRLQEELEFFL
-68 DQAEVPVM
+68 AGEDVPLL

-89 SPHQDLVAQRLATL
+89 SPHQDLVAQRLAAL
-103 DRLPELKRGVVIVSA
+103 DRLPELGRGVVIVSVPA
-118 PSLLMR
+118 LLMR
-124 LPPTNYVRGRT
+124 LPPTHYVRGRT
-135 LQLARGQRLDV
+135 LQLATGQRLDV
-146 EAFRQRLSDAGYRA
+146 EAFRRRLADAGYRQ

-169 FAMRGAILDLFPSGQ
+169 FAVRGAILDLFPSGQ
-184 ALPVRVDLFDDEI
+184 TLPVRVDLFDEEI

-210 TETIEAL
+210 LETIEAL

-225 PLDEDGIKHARKA
+225 PLDEEGIRHARKA
-238 WGHYFDTSGRDLLRQ
+238 WGHYFEGNGRELLRQ

-275 TLFDYLPAKTVCL
+275 TLFDYLPAKSLCL

-297 DDFWREAQE
+297 EAFLHEAHE
-306 RYEQRR
+306 RYDQRR
-312 HDRERPLLPPEL
+312 HDRERPLLPPEM
-324 LFISKDQLGTLL
+324 LFLSADQLDTLL
-336 HERLQVRILAEDD
+336 HERLQLRVLAEDD
-349 PNFPQATTFQAK
+349 PAFPQATRIPAR
-361 PLPELGWQ
+361 PLPDLSWQ
-369 AHADDPAQALRKFIS
+369 TKAEDPAQALRQF
-384 DLQGR
+384 LQAFEGKV
-389 LLVAAESPGRREALG
+389 LLAAESPGRREALG
-404 DLLRRHGLSFDT
+404 DLLRRHGLPFDT
-416 VDGWPAF
+416 VETWREF
-423 LASNKRLLITVAP
+423 LESDQRHLLATAP
-436 LEEGLLLPSPL
+436 LEEGLYLPSPS

-453 ERVSSVGHEATHAP
+453 ERVKSAANEAP
-467 SPQPSPPRGEG
+467 SPSPKPSPAGEEG
-478 ASMALISEAQ
+478 LSLAIISEAQ
-488 LFAERVAQR
+488 LFAERVALR
-497 SKRVK
+497 GKRQ
-502 RTRDAESVIHNL
+502 RTRDAESLIHNL

-533 RGLTVLEVGG
+533 RGLSVLEVGG
-543 LKQEFLT
+543 LAQEFLT

-570 RYTGASPEHAPLHKL
+570 RYTGANPEQAPLHKL
-585 GSDAWDKAKK
+585 GSEAWDKAKK
-595 KAMEQT
+595 RAMEQT
-601 RDVAAE
+601 RDIAAE
-607 LLDLHARRAARKGHA
+607 LLDLYARRAARKGHA
-622 FQLDPE
+622 FELDPE

-633 AEGFP
+633 AESFP
-638 FEETADQ
+638 FEETPDQ
-645 LAAISAVIHDMTSG
+645 LAAIQAVIQDMTSG
-659 KPMDRVVCGDVGFGK
+659 QPMDRVVCGDVGFGK

-679 RAAFVAVQNG
+679 RAAFVAVQGG

-723 SRFTAG
+723 SRFSSG
-729 KETRQVLEDLAAGK
+729 KATQQVLTDLSEGR
-743 IDIIIGTHK
+743 IDIVIGTHK
-752 LISPEVR
+752 LLSPEVR
-759 FKNLGLVII
+759 FHNLGLVII

-818 PPKERLAVK
+818 PPLARLAIK
-827 TLVTPWDTAL
+827 TMVTGWDSAL

-850 QVYFLHNDVDSI
+850 QVYFLHNEVDSI
-862 ERMTRELSE
+862 ERITRELST
-871 LIPEARIHYAHG
+871 LVPEARIRYAHG
-883 QMPEKELERVMADFY
+883 QMPEKELEQVMADFY
-898 HQRFNVLVSTTIIES
+898 HQRFNVLVCTTIIES

-958 KGAMTPDAV
+958 KEAMTADAI
-967 KRLEAIEKLED
+967 KRLEAIERLED

-996 ELLGEAQ
+996 ELLGESQ

-1022 VRALKSGK
+1022 VRAIKSGK

-1035 QPLRHGVEVDL
+1035 QPLRHGTEVDL
-1046 RLPALLPEDYVA
+1046 RLPALLPQDYVA

-1068 RIASLTTERE
+1068 RIASLATGQE

-1092 LPPAAQNL
+1092 LPQPAQNL
-1100 LRQALL
+1100 LRQASL
-1106 RIRAQKLGIRK
+1106 RLRAQALGIRK
-1117 LEAGPN
+1117 LEAGPQ
-1123 GGRILFDP
+1123 GGRILFEP
-1131 QPPIDPMTI
+1131 KPPIDPLHI
-1140 VQLMQREPKT
+1140 IQLVQREPKT

-1155 QDALKFTA
+1155 QDALRFGA
-1163 PLEDAD
+1163 PLEGAEQ
-1169 KRFGF
+1169 RFAF
-1174 IERLLTE
+1174 VERLLAA
-1181 LEQGLTR
+1181 LEGGRVS